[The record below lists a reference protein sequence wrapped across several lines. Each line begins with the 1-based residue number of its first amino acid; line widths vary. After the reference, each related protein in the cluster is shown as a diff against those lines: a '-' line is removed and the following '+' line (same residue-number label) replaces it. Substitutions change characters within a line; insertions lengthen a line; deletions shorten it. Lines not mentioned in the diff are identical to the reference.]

1 MTTNMKKSFFL
12 CLGAMLMLAIG
23 MSSCSKDD
31 ENIVDPVVDPVVDEV
46 NVLLIQSDNGK
57 TSTGT
62 VYKSGETYNPPHCY
76 LGKEIR
82 YNRGNELTFYHMSF
96 AANIKGSD
104 VFDNLGISFESNQP
118 MSFNNLKAGDTF
130 DSSQFQADASYTP
143 TWTEKVMICTTAFSG
158 NVTVL
163 GTSKV
168 GDKSYMTLKLTDLR
182 FDAIDHSCVY
192 SVSGIVEYEM
202 WE

>member
-1 MTTNMKKSFFL
+1 MTTNMKKSFIL

-62 VYKSGETYNPPHCY
+62 MYKSGETYNPPHCY
-76 LGKEIR
+76 LGKGIR
-82 YNRGNELTFYHMSF
+82 YNDGNELTVYHMGF
-96 AANIKGSD
+96 GANIKGSD
-104 VFDNLGISFESNQP
+104 VFDMLNISFESNQP
-118 MSFNNLKAGDTF
+118 MSFSNLKAGDTF
-130 DSSQFQADASYTP
+130 DNSQFHASAAYTP
-143 TWTEKVMICTTAFSG
+143 TWTEDILRQAIALSG
-158 NVTVL
+158 KITVL

-168 GDKSYMTLKLTDLR
+168 GDKSYMTLRLTNLR
-182 FDAIDHSCVY
+182 FNAIDLSCVY
-192 SVSGIVEYEM
+192 SVSGIVEYEI

>member
-1 MTTNMKKSFFL
+1 MKKSFIL

-31 ENIVDPVVDPVVDEV
+31 ETIADPVVNPVVDEV

-104 VFDNLGISFESNQP
+104 VFNNLGISFESNQP
-118 MSFNNLKAGDTF
+118 MSFSNLKAGDTF
-130 DSSQFQADASYTP
+130 DCSQFHASAAYTP
-143 TWTEKVMICTTAFSG
+143 TWTEAVMRMTNAFSG
-158 NVTVL
+158 KVTVL

-168 GDKSYMTLKLTDLR
+168 GDKSYMTLRLTDLR
-182 FDAIDHSCVY
+182 FNAIDISCVY

-202 WE
+202 YE

>member
-1 MTTNMKKSFFL
+1 MKKSFFL

-62 VYKSGETYNPPHCY
+62 VYKSGETYNPPRCY
-76 LGKEIR
+76 LSKGTR
-82 YNRGNELTFYHMSF
+82 YNGGNKLMLYLMNFG
-96 AANIKGSD
+96 ANIKGSD
-104 VFDNLGISFESNQP
+104 VFDGLDISFESEQP
-118 MSFNNLKAGDTF
+118 MSFDELKAGDTF
-130 DSSQFQADASYTP
+130 DSSKFRADASYTP

-182 FDAIDHSCVY
+182 FDAIDHSCAY

>member
-62 VYKSGETYNPPHCY
+62 VYKSGETYNPPH
-76 LGKEIR
+76 
-82 YNRGNELTFYHMSF
+82 
-96 AANIKGSD
+96 
-104 VFDNLGISFESNQP
+104 
-118 MSFNNLKAGDTF
+118 
-130 DSSQFQADASYTP
+130 
-143 TWTEKVMICTTAFSG
+143 
-158 NVTVL
+158 
-163 GTSKV
+163 
-168 GDKSYMTLKLTDLR
+168 
-182 FDAIDHSCVY
+182 
-192 SVSGIVEYEM
+192 
-202 WE
+202 